1 MSQRIAIRQWRAWLL
16 QEKAIQSHCGWCKVN
31 ILADKSMND
40 LLEKKQSTV
49 VWSANCQWNCQDN
62 KIKG

>member
-16 QEKAIQSHCGWCKVN
+16 REKAIQSHCGWCKVN

-40 LLEKKQSTV
+40 LLEKNSQ
-49 VWSANCQWNCQDN
+49 Q
-62 KIKG
+62 